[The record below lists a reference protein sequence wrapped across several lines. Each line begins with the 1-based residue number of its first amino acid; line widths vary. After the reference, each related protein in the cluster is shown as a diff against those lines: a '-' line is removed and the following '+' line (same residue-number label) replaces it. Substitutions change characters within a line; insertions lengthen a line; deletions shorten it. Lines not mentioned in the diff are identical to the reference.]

1 VIFFG
6 MISGLGFWLVTPLNL
21 MLISLPIVVDD
32 ILEKLDNL
40 LVLPFII
47 EYHLQKLT
55 KLYLAGLI
63 LIHGIY
69 ELFNLLPTF
78 HQAHTDQQFLQL
90 VNANRAI
97 LFYIH
102 GVKTVFH
109 LLPFRVIEVDQV
121 LFALLGQPFSLLNQ
135 LQVGHMLLD
144 RLLLWRGARG
154 REQRLDVTMV
164 HDHLLDTWMAYAFG

>member
-1 VIFFG
+1 
-6 MISGLGFWLVTPLNL
+6 MISGLGLGLVTPLNL

-40 LVLPFII
+40 LILPFII
-47 EYHLQKLT
+47 QYHLQKLT

-63 LIHGIY
+63 LIHGINQ
-69 ELFNLLPTF
+69 LFNLLPTF
-78 HQAHTDQQFLQL
+78 HQAHTDQEFLQL

-102 GVKTVFH
+102 GVETVFH

-121 LFALLGQPFSLLNQ
+121 FFALFGQPFSLLNQ

-144 RLLLWRGARG
+144 
-154 REQRLDVTMV
+154 
-164 HDHLLDTWMAYAFG
+164 

>member
-21 MLISLPIVVDD
+21 MLILLPIVVDD

-47 EYHLQKLT
+47 EYHFQKLA
-55 KLYLAGLI
+55 KLYLSGLI

-69 ELFNLLPTF
+69 ELLNLLPTF

-90 VNANRAI
+90 VNPDRAI

-102 GVKTVFH
+102 GVKTSFICF
-109 LLPFRVIEVDQV
+109 LSESSKSIKYFLPFFVNHF
-121 LFALLGQPFSLLNQ
+121 L
-135 LQVGHMLLD
+135 
-144 RLLLWRGARG
+144 
-154 REQRLDVTMV
+154 
-164 HDHLLDTWMAYAFG
+164 Y